1 MTPIRPP
8 DASGSEEPDAAPG
21 DPGTQDPWAAFG
33 YFVAGVLLYGGIG
46 FVLDRWLDTSFL
58 LPVGI
63 LFGVLVAMYMV
74 FARYRFR
81 GTSTSDDL
89 SKAQGDG
96 CARPRG
102 QQADDDDEESST

>member
-33 YFVAGVLLYGGIG
+33 YFVAGVLLYGGI
-46 FVLDRWLDTSFL
+46 
-58 LPVGI
+58 
-63 LFGVLVAMYMV
+63 LFGVLVAMSMV